1 MGSWVKGAVTKKE
14 RSGAASLG
22 LRDQTPWVCS
32 ISGEWDLSWCL
43 AFPKQ
48 WSYCQEKRRP
58 GGNQARDLFTGQW
71 TTSLGLINPFR
82 AAQA

>member
-1 MGSWVKGAVTKKE
+1 MGNWVKGAVTKKE

-48 WSYCQEKRRP
+48 WPYCREKRRP
-58 GGNQARDLFTGQW
+58 GGIRPELSSQA
-71 TTSLGLINPFR
+71 SGLLPLV
-82 AAQA
+82 